1 MSDTQPSDSA
11 LLRVLLVDDHALF
24 RAGIASLLASRGT
37 VEVVG
42 EAQDGSEALEAAR
55 RLRPDIVLMD
65 VHMPKVDGIQATRMI
80 AAELPQVKVVMLT
93 VSDQDKDLFEAVKSG
108 AHGYLL
114 KNLEPEELFD
124 YLDGISRGEAPI
136 SRTMA
141 AKILNE
147 FASQAG
153 KARASEASEPS
164 EVLTPREREV
174 LKLVA
179 SGATNKEIATALT
192 LTENTVKNHLRNI
205 LEKLHLENR
214 TQAAAYALKKGLG
227 DR

>member
-1 MSDTQPSDSA
+1 LSKTRPGQSGR
-11 LLRVLLVDDHALF
+11 LRVLLVDDHALF
-24 RAGIASLLASRGT
+24 RAGIASLLASRDT

-42 EAQDGSEALEAAR
+42 EAQDGREALEAAR
-55 RLRPDIVLMD
+55 KLRPDIVLMD
-65 VHMPKVDGIQATRMI
+65 VHMPKVGGIEATRMI
-80 AAELPQVKVVMLT
+80 AAELPRVKVVMLT

-124 YLDGISRGEAPI
+124 YLAGISRGEAPI

-147 FASQAG
+147 FASQA
-153 KARASEASEPS
+153 ARPRAPESAEPV
-164 EVLTPREREV
+164 ELLTPREREV

-179 SGATNKEIATALT
+179 SGATNREIGTALT

-205 LEKLHLENR
+205 LEKLHVENR

-227 DR
+227 E